1 MVFYSVVA
9 GELPVVGREV
19 GEAGEGAFVELD
31 VPFVGGPVAV
41 GLPPLALEAVGAGD
55 LVEGAG
61 VGAVEEGLRLVVGG
75 GEDLN
80 GEGWAEAA
88 EGEG

>member
-1 MVFYSVVA
+1 M
-9 GELPVVGREV
+9 

-31 VPFVGGPVAV
+31 VPFVAGPVGV

-55 LVEGAG
+55 GGEGAG

-75 GEDLN
+75 GEDLD
-80 GEGWAEAA
+80 G
-88 EGEG
+88 